1 MTARV
6 APLFLLVGGLVYG
19 TEPEPDP
26 TAAITGDE
34 LIGHIRHLASEELR
48 GRASGSADETRATQ
62 YIAAEFK
69 RLGLQPAGDDGTY
82 FQAVPLPPD
91 VRVDKATS
99 MSLEAPR
106 AEPVAFELDK
116 DFRPFSLSSSA
127 KVVSDVVFAGYGVS
141 APNLGYDDY
150 AGLDVSGKIVVVFRY
165 APQGDKQFSAAVRA
179 HAPFV
184 AKLKQAA
191 DRGAIGLVVV
201 NNVRNK
207 QRHKDQLA
215 RGGSRGKPRLPFVH
229 MTLAAAERSFPAL
242 FGATPA
248 EMEDAI
254 HKGEKPAPASRNG
267 TARLVLDV
275 KMERIPITGRNVCAL
290 LPAGAPRKI
299 DEVLV
304 VGAHHDHVGLG
315 LFGSLLGAAGRNKI
329 HNGADDN
336 ASGTAGVLEIAEHL
350 AARRASLRRSILFI
364 TFTGEERGLVGS
376 RYYTNHPTVPL
387 EKTVAMINMDMIG
400 RLDGRSLFIGGVG
413 TSPALKPI
421 LEQRVK
427 TSGLKVE
434 YGDGGT
440 APSDNTS
447 FYAKKLPVLFFF
459 TGTHDD
465 YHRPTDD
472 WDKIDK
478 ESIVKVARLVAAVAV
493 DVCNLEERPKFTR
506 ADRGGFGP
514 KRAILGIAIALSE
527 GGVGIRAVVGNGP
540 AAKAGLRPGDIIVE
554 LGGKATPGF
563 RALRRAMRGRKIGET
578 IEVKFLR
585 GAETQTVSVTLGSS

>member
-1 MTARV
+1 MTARI
-6 APLFLLVGGLVYG
+6 APFVFLVGGLVHG
-19 TEPEPDP
+19 SEPEPDP
-26 TAAITGDE
+26 AGAITGDE
-34 LIGHIRHLASEELR
+34 LIGHIRHLSSEELR
-48 GRASGSADETRATQ
+48 GRASGSEDETRATE
-62 YIAAEFK
+62 YVAAEFK
-69 RLGLQPAGDDGTY
+69 RLGLEPAGEDGTW
-82 FQAVPLPPD
+82 FQAVPLPPQ
-91 VRVDKATS
+91 VKVDKATS

-116 DFRPFSLSSSA
+116 DFRPFSLSSTA
-127 KVVSDVVFAGYGVS
+127 KVVGEVVFAGYGVS
-141 APNLGYDDY
+141 APKLEYDDY
-150 AGLDVSGKIVVVFRY
+150 AGLDVSGKIVVIFRY
-165 APQGDKQFSAAVRA
+165 APQGDKQFVRAARA

-201 NNVRNK
+201 NNPRNK
-207 QRHKDQLA
+207 KQHNDRLA
-215 RGGSRGKPRLPFVH
+215 PGGSRGKPRIPFVH

-248 EMEDAI
+248 ELEEAI

-267 TARLVLDV
+267 AAKLVIDA
-275 KMERIPITGRNVCAL
+275 KMERIPIAGRNVCAL
-290 LPAGAPRKI
+290 LPAGAPEKI
-299 DEVLV
+299 DEVVV

-315 LFGSLLGAAGRNKI
+315 LFGSLLGAKGRNKI

-350 AARRASLRRSILFI
+350 ATRVGTLRRSILFL

-413 TSPALKPI
+413 TSPVLKTI
-421 LEQRVK
+421 LEPHVK
-427 TSGLKVE
+427 TSGLKVA
-434 YGDGGT
+434 YGDGGM

-478 ESIVKVARLVAAVAV
+478 EGIVKVARLAAAVAV

-514 KRAILGIAIALSE
+514 PRAILGISIGPAE
-527 GGVGIRAVVGNGP
+527 GGVGIRAVVDKGP
-540 AAKAGLRPGDIIVE
+540 AAHAGLQPGDVIVE
-554 LGGKATPGF
+554 LGGKATPDF
-563 RALRRAMRGRKIGET
+563 RALRGAMRGRKIGET

-585 GAETQTVSVTLGSS
+585 GDETQTVSVTLGSS